1 MKNFAKYLSILFA
14 AVIILS
20 GCSSNNNAAG
30 LKELSVDE
38 KMALSYVTD
47 FYNATSADRE
57 KFVEESVHP
66 EVQALFRLGAKGE
79 VAEEEK
85 LKDPKVAESVP
96 YEDEDGKGSIVLI
109 QAADDKEMILLIIDG
124 KVAFGYSASDNPE
137 SKEMFEE
144 MRSQFKT
151 AK

>member
-20 GCSSNNNAAG
+20 GCSSNNTADS
-30 LKELSVDE
+30 KKLSSDE

-47 FYNATSADRE
+47 FYNASTADKE
-57 KFVEESVHP
+57 KFVEENVHP
-66 EVQALFRLGAKGE
+66 EVQALFRIGAKGE
-79 VAEEEK
+79 ATEDNK

-96 YEDEDGKGSIVLI
+96 YDEEDGKGSVVLI
-109 QAADDKEMILLIIDG
+109 QAADDKEMIVLIIDG
-124 KVAFGYSASDNPE
+124 KVAFGYAASDNPE
-137 SKEMFEE
+137 SQEMFEQ

>member
-1 MKNFAKYLSILFA
+1 MKNFAKFLSILFA

-20 GCSSNNNAAG
+20 GCSSNKAAG
-30 LKELSVDE
+30 PKNLSSDE
-38 KMALSYVTD
+38 KLALSYVTD
-47 FYNATSADRE
+47 FYNGSKEDRE
-57 KFVEESVHP
+57 KFVEEKVHP
-66 EVQALFRLGAKGE
+66 EVQALFRLGAGSE
-79 VAEEEK
+79 VSEDQK

-109 QAADDKEMILLIIDG
+109 QAADDQEMILLIIDE
-124 KVAFGYSASDNPE
+124 KVAFGYAAAESAE
-137 SKEMFEE
+137 SQEVFDQ